1 MKNNK
6 KVKSLVLI
14 ITLICTIVSFISI
27 YKIAMWYQDINQ
39 NNSIKIETNRY
50 VIKKQKE
57 YEIDFNKLKE
67 QNKDIIGYLKVKN
80 TNIDYVVVKGTDNSY
95 YLSHDFKKN
104 HSIAGWIFASYQNKI
119 DGSDKNIVIFG
130 HNMRDN
136 SMFGTLKNVLTKKW
150 YSNKDN
156 LTIEFATE
164 KETSSYQVFSVYQ
177 IPAEDYYINTEFDN
191 DEDYLDF
198 INTITKRSINDFDV
212 QISKEDK
219 ILTLSTCS
227 QTGKER
233 VVLHAKKI

>member
-1 MKNNK
+1 
-6 KVKSLVLI
+6 
-14 ITLICTIVSFISI
+14 
-27 YKIAMWYQDINQ
+27 
-39 NNSIKIETNRY
+39 
-50 VIKKQKE
+50 
-57 YEIDFNKLKE
+57 
-67 QNKDIIGYLKVKN
+67 
-80 TNIDYVVVKGTDNSY
+80 
-95 YLSHDFKKN
+95 
-104 HSIAGWIFASYQNKI
+104 
-119 DGSDKNIVIFG
+119 
-130 HNMRDN
+130 MRDN

-191 DEDYLDF
+191 DEEFLDF

>member
-1 MKNNK
+1 M
-6 KVKSLVLI
+6 
-14 ITLICTIVSFISI
+14 
-27 YKIAMWYQDINQ
+27 
-39 NNSIKIETNRY
+39 
-50 VIKKQKE
+50 
-57 YEIDFNKLKE
+57 
-67 QNKDIIGYLKVKN
+67 KVKN
-80 TNIDYVVVKGTDNSY
+80 TNIDYVVVKGKDNSY